1 MFKFRGQTKSGEW
14 VVGGLTRGYVND
26 ELRYVYHV
34 EDDELNLYLD
44 IQPGTLSVSTG
55 KLDSNGVEIFA
66 SFEVG
71 GVMTDGG
78 DVVEVKGNQDRSNN
92 GVFEVKYM
100 ARWDSGCEFELI
112 SAKGEEYDNSL
123 HGGIHSSEI
132 TIIGKQG
139 CGNEI
144 RQN

>member
-1 MFKFRGQTKSGEW
+1 MFRFRGKRKDNGEW
-14 VVGGLTRGYVND
+14 VVGYYMRDMRGIHYIAFGGAYSA
-26 ELRYVYHV
+26 EIYPH
-34 EDDELNLYLD
+34 
-44 IQPGTLSVSTG
+44 TLSISTG
-55 KLDSNGVEIFA
+55 KKDSKGEEIFA
-66 SFEVG
+66 SFPID
-71 GVMTDGG
+71 GVMTEGG

-139 CGNEI
+139 GGE
-144 RQN
+144 

>member
-1 MFKFRGQTKSGEW
+1 MFKFRGQRKVSGEW
-14 VVGGLTRGYVND
+14 VVGDLDTTTKNIDYEIWAGKD
-26 ELRYVYHV
+26 EWYAVHP
-34 EDDELNLYLD
+34 NS
-44 IQPGTLSVSTG
+44 LSISTG
-55 KLDSNGVEIFA
+55 KLDSNGAEIFA
-66 SFEVG
+66 SFEID
-71 GVMTDGG
+71 GVMTEGG

-139 CGNEI
+139 GGNE
-144 RQN
+144 